1 MGGAKFCNSV
11 EMKSLDLFKNEQ
23 RSFGGGDGG
32 LHCSSTGG
40 GEIVMYSISASSPG
54 ACGGGEIVMYSISAF
69 SPGGGARCR
78 KVCMSLS

>member
-23 RSFGGGDGG
+23 RSFGDGG

-40 GEIVMYSISASSPG
+40 GGEIVMYSISAFSPG
-54 ACGGGEIVMYSISAF
+54 AFGGGEIVMYSISAF